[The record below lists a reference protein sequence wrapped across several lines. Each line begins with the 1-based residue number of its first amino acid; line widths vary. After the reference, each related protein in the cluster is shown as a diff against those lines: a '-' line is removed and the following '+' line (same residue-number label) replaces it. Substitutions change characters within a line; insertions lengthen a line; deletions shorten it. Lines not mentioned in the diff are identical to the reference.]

1 MRLAFLFWAGRWF
14 FLRLGAKETFLWRL
28 FEKKKKCCCKK
39 GISPVLLWQKGVV
52 GMREPKQYLF
62 LLACLG
68 VCVFALLLGASH
80 RLRLMRRRAEGEWFF
95 PLAEETGSRI

>member
-39 GISPVLLWQKGVV
+39 GISRVLLWQKGVV

-68 VCVFALLLGASH
+68 VCVFALLLG
-80 RLRLMRRRAEGEWFF
+80 LL
-95 PLAEETGSRI
+95 TGCG

>member
-39 GISPVLLWQKGVV
+39 GISPALLWQKGVV

-68 VCVFALLLGASH
+68 VCVFALLLG
-80 RLRLMRRRAEGEWFF
+80 LL
-95 PLAEETGSRI
+95 TGCG

>member
-1 MRLAFLFWAGRWF
+1 MLLQ
-14 FLRLGAKETFLWRL
+14 
-28 FEKKKKCCCKK
+28 K

-68 VCVFALLLGASH
+68 VCVFALLLG
-80 RLRLMRRRAEGEWFF
+80 LL
-95 PLAEETGSRI
+95 TGCG